1 MTSKLSI
8 ELSLDAD
15 LVKRAEKLDLDLSQA
30 ASDGI
35 SVQVQA
41 AEKAAWEERNRDS
54 IASFNRYIELHGT
67 VGEDERR
74 YG

>member
-1 MTSKLSI
+1 MTAKLSI
-8 ELSLDAD
+8 ELSLDAN
-15 LVKRAEKLDLDLSQA
+15 LVKRAEKFDLDLSEA

-35 SVQVQA
+35 SQRVQA
-41 AEKAAWEERNRDS
+41 AEKAAWEARNRDA